1 MAVTKLTDDDL
12 LAIIRSRS
20 TYSNDSQDQLTQD
33 RIVALDYY
41 RQNPF
46 GNEQDGRSQVVTSD
60 VRDTIEWMLPQ
71 LVEVFLGPDA
81 PCEFKPQNPKDIDA
95 AKQETKYVR
104 WVFNEQNDGFL
115 NLYTWIKDALLYKNG
130 IIKCFWDDCEE
141 NTPEE
146 YKNINVVELEFLKAQ
161 KDLKINKI
169 VYKVNDQEIKE
180 ADLKTI
186 PVDQISVDV
195 KTTRIQNTSQI
206 KIQPVAPENFYTDT
220 DNTSID
226 LADCDFCRE
235 DTYLTESQLLEEGF
249 AQDVIDLLPTYNP
262 TAKTETSNRFLDVGG
277 LQVSPETDKA
287 TRKIKI
293 SDVYIKADANGDGIA
308 ERRFV
313 KLGGDTKVLENEE
326 CDYVPYRSL
335 TPIIMTHKF
344 TGMSVAELV
353 MDLQLLKSTLWRQSL
368 DSLYLSN
375 NPRYTV
381 IKGEVELDDLLI
393 SRPGGII
400 RQNAPGMVGTL
411 ETPFVGANSL
421 PMIEMIDKMREERT
435 GVSSVSQGLS
445 PDTLADSTNMMG
457 AMIMSAAQARVK
469 MIARVFA
476 ETGFKSLMLLIHQ
489 LTLEYEKNEK
499 VADLGDGQYVPIN
512 PTEWK
517 KRTTMICKV
526 GVGYADRM
534 QKIASMERILAMQQ
548 QIFTGQQ
555 GEGPLLNS
563 TNIYNA
569 VNDLMELTGL
579 DNRDRYFSNP
589 AQYKSPPPPPPTAQD
604 KAVDVAEAEVEL
616 SANKSAAQHEYD
628 VEKLFMDNKFRYV
641 QLAQQDKLERDKL
654 KLQENTELGKFAMEA
669 IKESKNHE
677 INMDAQTAQNQGAAE
692 STGATGQ
699 SAAQQ

>member
-1 MAVTKLTDDDL
+1 MAKTTKLTDDDL

-20 TYSNDSQDQLTQD
+20 TYSSDTQTQISQE
-33 RIVALDYY
+33 RMIALDYY

-46 GNEQDGRSQVVTSD
+46 GNEQDGRSQVITSD

-71 LVEVFLGPDA
+71 LIEIFLGPDA
-81 PCEFKPQNPKDIDA
+81 PCEFKPDNPKDIEA

-130 IIKCFWDDCEE
+130 IIKCFWDENEE
-141 NTPEE
+141 SEQEE
-146 YKNINVVELEFLKAQ
+146 YKNINVVELEFLKAD
-161 KDLKINKI
+161 KYLKI
-169 VYKVNDQEIKE
+169 DEIIYRIGLEEVEE
-180 ADLKTI
+180 AALTGVPI
-186 PVDQISVDV
+186 DQIQIDV
-195 KTTRIQNTSQI
+195 KVTRTSDCSQI
-206 KIQPVAPENFYTDT
+206 RIVPVAPENFYTDT
-220 DNTSID
+220 DYSSVD

-249 AQDVIDLLPTYNP
+249 PQDIIDLLPTYNP
-262 TAKTETSNRFLDVGG
+262 TDKTETANRFLQEGG
-277 LQVSPETDKA
+277 LQTPPESDKS

-293 SDVYIKADANGDGIA
+293 SDVYMKIDANGDGIA
-308 ERRFV
+308 ERRFI
-313 KLGGDTKVLENEE
+313 KIGGDDKVLENEI
-326 CDYVPYRSL
+326 CDYVPYRAI

-344 TGMSVAELV
+344 TGMSVADLV

-381 IKGEVELDDLLI
+381 IKGAVELDDLLI

-400 RQNAPGMVGTL
+400 RQDMAGAVGTL

-457 AMIMSAAQARVK
+457 AMIMNAAQARVK
-469 MIARVFA
+469 MIARIFG
-476 ETGFKSLMLLIHQ
+476 ETGYKSLMLLIHQ
-489 LTLEYEKNEK
+489 LTLKYEQNEK
-499 VADLGDGQYVPIN
+499 IADLGDGEYVSIN

-517 KRTTMICKV
+517 KRTSMTVKV

-534 QKIASMERILAMQQ
+534 QKIGSLERILTMQQ

-555 GEGPLLNS
+555 GEGPLLNA

-569 VNDLMELTGL
+569 VNDLMELTGI
-579 DNRDRYFSNP
+579 DSRDRYFSNP
-589 AQYKSPPPPPPTAQD
+589 ANYQPPPPPPPSAQD
-604 KAVDVAEAEVEL
+604 KAVDVAEAEVTL
-616 SANKSAAQHEYD
+616 SAQKEAAKHEYD
-628 VEKLFMDNKFRYV
+628 VEKLYMDNKYRYV
-641 QLAQQDKLERDKL
+641 ELAVKDRLERDKL
-654 KLQENTELGKFAMEA
+654 KLQENTELGNFALEA

-677 INMDAQTAQNQGAAE
+677 TNMAENSAEDETSAE
-692 STGATGQ
+692 SAGNTGQ
-699 SAAQQ
+699 SAA